1 MSTTD
6 KLTAIL
12 KSTHPEDLDA
22 FFGEHWDA
30 ILSDSRPF
38 AAYMRTLLRAKGV
51 KQSEMFIRADVP
63 EHYGYR
69 LVSEERHTSR
79 RDVILRLCIG
89 GGLTLEETQKALKL
103 YGMSPLYPRIPRDAV
118 LMAAVNNGSCDVND
132 ADALL
137 QKHGLPLLE
146 KCGNAD

>member
-22 FFGEHWDA
+22 FFEEHWDA

-79 RDVILRLCIG
+79 RDVILRLCTG